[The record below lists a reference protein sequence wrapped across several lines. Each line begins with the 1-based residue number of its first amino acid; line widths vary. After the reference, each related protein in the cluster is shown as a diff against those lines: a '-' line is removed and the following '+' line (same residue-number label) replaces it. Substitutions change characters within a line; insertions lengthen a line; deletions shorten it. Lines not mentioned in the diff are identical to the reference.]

1 MYASVISV
9 LKFKVAKIKTDEN
22 GDRKLIAN
30 KINPKDFYRQEGL
43 SKRDL
48 RKLQPV
54 IDGSTSCDCFK
65 AKKGST
71 LFLMGEK
78 KGGRDVITYLSEIER
93 DSEFK
98 RFTRAIR
105 KGYDCGEHTTVGM
118 P

>member
-1 MYASVISV
+1 M
-9 LKFKVAKIKTDEN
+9 KFKVSKIKLDEN
-22 GDRKLIAN
+22 KDKKLLAK
-30 KINPKDFYRQEGL
+30 KINSKDFYRQEGL

-54 IDGSTSCDCFK
+54 IDGSNSCDCIK

-71 LFLMGEK
+71 LFLMGQK
-78 KGGRDVITYLSEIER
+78 KGGRDVITFLSEIER

-105 KGYDCGEHTTVGM
+105 KGYDCSAVTTATTNK
-118 P
+118 